1 VPRPLIALA
10 AAVVAAVLVGC
21 GNDRRPPP
29 DVGDIPA
36 PKGFRAARYPA
47 QGLQFRAPTNWRSA
61 RGEGTH
67 VATVAMGEAQVGVWR
82 YPRTEPLPE
91 TRDQL
96 RAARDAVVK
105 QIEARDAT
113 FKLTSTRLVR
123 KRGIRA
129 VEIVGLGTNLTNDR
143 AQRRVRSLHAYGRG
157 AEIVIDAFAPAKEFA
172 RVDEQTFGPMTRSL
186 KLRAPS

>member
-1 VPRPLIALA
+1 MPRPLIALA
-10 AAVVAAVLVGC
+10 AAALVAGLPGC
-21 GNDRRPPP
+21 GNDRRPAP
-29 DVGDIPA
+29 DVGAIPA
-36 PKGFRAARYPA
+36 PEGFRAARYPA
-47 QGLQFRAPTNWRSA
+47 QGLQFRAPTNWRIA

-82 YPRTEPLPE
+82 YPRAEPLPE

-105 QIEARDAT
+105 QIEARDPT

-123 KRGIRA
+123 KKGVRA
-129 VEIVGLGTNLTNDR
+129 VEIVGQGTNLTNAR
-143 AQRRVRSLHAYGRG
+143 AQRSVRSLHAYGRG
-157 AEIVIDAFAPAKEFA
+157 AEVVLDAFAPARECP
-172 RVDEQTFGPMTRSL
+172 RVDRQTFGPMTRSL